1 MFKLILYIIL
11 GYFLVRFIR
20 VIIGIDNNKKRYQ
33 NYRNV
38 NSEENTKSTKY
49 DSGEYIDYDEVK

>member
-1 MFKLILYIIL
+1 MFKLILHIII
-11 GYFLVRFIR
+11 GFFIVRFIR
-20 VIIGIDNNKKRYQ
+20 AIVGTDNKKQNQ

-38 NSEENTKSTKY
+38 NSDTNTKSTKY